1 MVAPRA
7 GLLFAAWLH
16 CRRDRLGFDPTWP
29 ATLDH
34 LWGHA
39 DARRGDS
46 DAWTGRTVHDLHD
59 RLPVARSHCHFPPTT
74 PVHGDTAQV
83 DQKGASSPALS
94 RKQNVSSVGA
104 ASL

>member
-16 CRRDRLGFDPTWP
+16 CRRDRLVCDRTWT

-39 DARRGDS
+39 DARCGDS
-46 DAWTGRTVHDLHD
+46 DAWTGRAIHHLHD
-59 RLPVARSHCHFPPTT
+59 RLLAARGHCNFPPTT

-83 DQKGASSPALS
+83 DQKGASPPALS